1 MSDFARSNPPG
12 PATLRQ
18 LLSRDQLL
26 TVPGCYDGL
35 GARLIE
41 QAGFSAAYLTGF
53 GSSASL
59 LGRPDIGLLSATE
72 MVDSARRLVMATSLP
87 IIADADT
94 GYGNPLNVIR
104 TVRDYER
111 AGVGALQLEDQV
123 TPKRCGHMDDKAVI
137 PSQDMVAKIRAAVSA
152 RTDPDLVI
160 IARTDARAVEGFD
173 AALSRAGSYVE
184 AGADVLFIEA
194 LRHPDE
200 FAAAA
205 SRGFGVPLVYN
216 WVEGGKTPLLS
227 ADEISKLGYRIL
239 LLPIS
244 VLLRAT
250 EAMRAVLDEIHTEG
264 TPRIPAS
271 GGESDHDPFA
281 AFNQFV
287 GLPEILDLQRQF
299 TS

>member
-173 AALSRAGSYVE
+173 AALARAGSYVE

-227 ADEISKLGYRIL
+227 A
-239 LLPIS
+239 
-244 VLLRAT
+244 
-250 EAMRAVLDEIHTEG
+250 
-264 TPRIPAS
+264 
-271 GGESDHDPFA
+271 
-281 AFNQFV
+281 
-287 GLPEILDLQRQF
+287 
-299 TS
+299 